1 VESIQ
6 SSSRQSPSIDS
17 ILITCKTTPIPI
29 TYTTLD
35 KDMKL
40 SLAILACIATS
51 VVAGPLK
58 YPRDSPFTD
67 PTCKLS
73 KAVTPGTPLSVL
85 FPLANILGSIVGP
98 TVKAAI
104 GADNEERLD
113 KLADNLCV
121 LVQSRSPQKCP
132 ILHIAWNFTDVDR
145 FLLLSN
151 SQQEPAGQRGI
162 CQELL
167 QALRDLAQEATPA
180 GQVKKYNCL
189 LNLLCV

>member
-1 VESIQ
+1 
-6 SSSRQSPSIDS
+6 
-17 ILITCKTTPIPI
+17 
-29 TYTTLD
+29 
-35 KDMKL
+35 
-40 SLAILACIATS
+40 
-51 VVAGPLK
+51 
-58 YPRDSPFTD
+58 
-67 PTCKLS
+67 
-73 KAVTPGTPLSVL
+73 VTPGTPLSVL

-189 LNLLCV
+189 LNLLCVWVLIWVQIVAASWLLCIAVPALDPISMGPASIFWPEPIALPIGSFRRRISSVRSDFGLGGRRLHLLYVVLSS